1 MQKFR
6 YGFTLAEA
14 LITLVIVGLVM
25 AATMPIVMKAQNAPS
40 EAPWKYITQGALSQN
55 ASVFSA
61 LGDTSTTVFG
71 SNRVP
76 IDTNI
81 TTNTDN
87 VFATNYNPKI
97 SVVTR
102 QQSNGNPVV
111 ARHLLDF
118 YEKDSTLNKFV
129 SIGKVSFDRF
139 GNLAL
144 GANALDAIKHD
155 ATDQQRLTFTNTI
168 TGNTWADL
176 TVNDAG
182 VITNAKSALNTAIG
196 QYSMSGDRKF
206 APTNTTSLKIIGNGN
221 TALGALTMQWL
232 STGNLN
238 TAIGLYS
245 QQKATTGSL
254 NTSVGAMS
262 LRVVTTGNNN
272 VAVGSYSLRSNSTGA
287 LNTSVGSLSLATNTT
302 GANNTAIG
310 HSTLRANTTASN
322 NTAIGQGSM
331 NANTT
336 GASNT
341 AVGQGALIANTTASF
356 NTAFGAATLAA
367 NTTGT
372 NNTALGYA
380 ALNRNTTT
388 SNNVAVGTNA
398 LFYNTNNFNTAVGS
412 QSLTT
417 NTSGQSNTGVGYGTL
432 NKTTSGSSNVAIG
445 TNALFAN
452 TTGTGNIAIGNNS
465 ATNVNDSNKLYI
477 GRGNNSGDVLIFGDM
492 QNKVLTINGKL
503 VINGQAFIRSGGVE
517 YKIVTERDLRGL
529 SYQKATGVAT
539 APTAITAPGTIISDA
554 RLKNIIGDNTAGLK
568 EIMQIQ
574 VKNYTLKRDKKKEPL
589 VGVIAQELQKV
600 FPNSV
605 AEGRDGYLRIK
616 RDEIFWAC
624 VNAVKELNNMFQDI
638 TAKITGLEEKI
649 RLLEDTNKL
658 NADKISA
665 LERQNKLMEERLT
678 ALENNAKKAA
688 KKAEKAEKS
697 EKAAAEKTV
706 VEKAAT
712 QSVKTEEATTEQ
724 KPVVVQ

>member
-76 IDTNI
+76 IDKDI
-81 TTNTDN
+81 TSNTDS

-102 QQSNGNPVV
+102 QQSYGNPVV

-118 YEKDSTLNKFV
+118 YEKDSTLNKFI

-155 ATDQQRLTFTNTI
+155 ASSQQKMELNANINADDWTTFATFATSLKGAMNTAVGQYSMAGDKKFSATNSTYLKNI
-168 TGNTWADL
+168 GSANTGVGAFTL
-176 TVNDAG
+176 RRIVSG
-182 VITNAKSALNTAIG
+182 NANTAIG
-196 QYSMSGDRKF
+196 TK
-206 APTNTTSLKIIGNGN
+206 SLE
-221 TALGALTMQWL
+221 LM
-232 STGNLN
+232 
-238 TAIGLYS
+238 
-245 QQKATTGSL
+245 TTGS
-254 NTSVGAMS
+254 NNIGIGYGA
-262 LRVVTTGNNN
+262 LGVATTASEN
-272 VAVGSYSLRSNSTGA
+272 VAVGSYA
-287 LNTSVGSLSLATNTT
+287 LNYNTANYNTALGAYALYKNTT
-302 GANNTAIG
+302 GANNLAIG
-310 HSTLRANTTASN
+310 YNSAY
-322 NTAIGQGSM
+322 
-331 NANTT
+331 ANTT
-336 GASNT
+336 GAYNISIGNE
-341 AVGQGALIANTTASF
+341 SF
-356 NTAFGAATLAA
+356 KT
-367 NTTGT
+367 NTTGSY
-372 NNTALGYA
+372 NLAIGKSALGKNTTGQQNIALGYE
-380 ALNRNTTT
+380 
-388 SNNVAVGTNA
+388 S
-398 LFYNTNNFNTAVGS
+398 S

-417 NTSGQSNTGVGYGTL
+417 GTYNTAVGFRTLQSSTTGIMNTAVGLESQYYATTAQYNTSLGASSLKSTTTGGNNTVVGSAAMFSNTAGA
-432 NKTTSGSSNVAIG
+432 NNVAIG
-445 TNALFAN
+445 SSALYRN
-452 TTGTGNIAIGNNS
+452 TTGTGNIAIGYNS

-477 GRGNNSGDVLIFGDM
+477 GRGNNSNDVLIYGDM

-503 VINGQAFIRSGGVE
+503 VINGQAFIRNGGVE
-517 YKIVTERDLRGL
+517 YKIVTEPDLRGL

-539 APTAITAPGTIISDA
+539 TPTAITPPGTIISDA

-649 RLLEDTNKL
+649 KLLEDTNKL

-688 KKAEKAEKS
+688 KKAEKAEKA
-697 EKAAAEKTV
+697 EKAVAEKTV
-706 VEKAAT
+706 IEKAAT

>member
-76 IDTNI
+76 IDKNI
-81 TTNTDN
+81 TSNTDS

-97 SVVTR
+97 SIVTR
-102 QQSNGNPVV
+102 QQSYGNPVV

-118 YEKDSTLNKFV
+118 YEKDSTLNKFI

-155 ATDQQRLTFTNTI
+155 SSAQQKMELNA
-168 TGNTWADL
+168 N
-176 TVNDAG
+176 
-182 VITNAKSALNTAIG
+182 TNADDWTTFATFAASLKGAMNTAVGQYSMAGDKKFSATNSTYLKNIGSANTGVGAFTLRRIVSGNANTAIG
-196 QYSMSGDRKF
+196 TK
-206 APTNTTSLKIIGNGN
+206 SLE
-221 TALGALTMQWL
+221 LM
-232 STGNLN
+232 
-238 TAIGLYS
+238 
-245 QQKATTGSL
+245 TTGS
-254 NTSVGAMS
+254 NNIGIGYGA
-262 LRVVTTGNNN
+262 LGVATTASEN
-272 VAVGSYSLRSNSTGA
+272 VAVGSYA
-287 LNTSVGSLSLATNTT
+287 LNYNTANYNTALGAYALYKNTT
-302 GANNTAIG
+302 GANNLAIG
-310 HSTLRANTTASN
+310 YNSAY
-322 NTAIGQGSM
+322 
-331 NANTT
+331 ANTT
-336 GASNT
+336 GAYNISIGNE
-341 AVGQGALIANTTASF
+341 SF
-356 NTAFGAATLAA
+356 KT
-367 NTTGT
+367 NTTGSY
-372 NNTALGYA
+372 NLAIGKSALGK
-380 ALNRNTTT
+380 NTTGQQ
-388 SNNVAVGTNA
+388 NIAVG
-398 LFYNTNNFNTAVGS
+398 YESS

-417 NTSGQSNTGVGYGTL
+417 GTYNTAVGFRTLQSSTTGIMNTAVGLESQYYATTAQYNTSLGASSLKSTTTGGNNTVVGSAAMFSNTAGA
-432 NKTTSGSSNVAIG
+432 NNVAIG
-445 TNALFAN
+445 SSALYRN
-452 TTGTGNIAIGNNS
+452 TTGTGNIAIGYNS

-477 GRGNNSGDVLIFGDM
+477 GRGNNSGDVLIYGDM

-517 YKIVTERDLRGL
+517 YKIVTEPDLRGL

-539 APTAITAPGTIISDA
+539 TPTAITPPGTIISDA

-638 TAKITGLEEKI
+638 AAKITGLEEKI

-688 KKAEKAEKS
+688 KKAEKAEKA
-697 EKAAAEKTV
+697 EKAVAEKTV

>member
-76 IDTNI
+76 IDKNI
-81 TTNTDN
+81 TSNTDS

-102 QQSNGNPVV
+102 QQSYGNPVV

-118 YEKDSTLNKFV
+118 YEKDSTLNKFI

-155 ATDQQRLTFTNTI
+155 ASSQQKMELNANINADDWTTFATFATSLKGAMNTAVGQYSMAGDKKFSATNSTYLKNI
-168 TGNTWADL
+168 GSANTGVGAFTL
-176 TVNDAG
+176 RRIVSG
-182 VITNAKSALNTAIG
+182 NANTAIG
-196 QYSMSGDRKF
+196 TK
-206 APTNTTSLKIIGNGN
+206 SLE
-221 TALGALTMQWL
+221 LM
-232 STGNLN
+232 
-238 TAIGLYS
+238 
-245 QQKATTGSL
+245 TTGS
-254 NTSVGAMS
+254 NNIGIGYGA
-262 LRVVTTGNNN
+262 LGVATTASEN
-272 VAVGSYSLRSNSTGA
+272 VAVGSYA
-287 LNTSVGSLSLATNTT
+287 LNYNTANYNTALGAYALYKNTS
-302 GANNTAIG
+302 GANNLAIG
-310 HSTLRANTTASN
+310 YNSAY
-322 NTAIGQGSM
+322 
-331 NANTT
+331 
-336 GASNT
+336 
-341 AVGQGALIANTTASF
+341 
-356 NTAFGAATLAA
+356 A

-372 NNTALGYA
+372 HNISIGNESFKTNTTGSYNLAIGKSALGK
-380 ALNRNTTT
+380 NTTGQQ
-388 SNNVAVGTNA
+388 NIAVGYESLQSLTTGT
-398 LFYNTNNFNTAVGS
+398 YNTAVGFRTLQSSTTGIMNTAVGLES
-412 QSLTT
+412 QYYATT
-417 NTSGQSNTGVGYGTL
+417 AQYNTSLGASSLKSTTTGGNNTVVGSAAMFSNTAGA
-432 NKTTSGSSNVAIG
+432 NNVAIG
-445 TNALFAN
+445 SSALYRN
-452 TTGTGNIAIGNNS
+452 TTGTGNIAIGYNS

-477 GRGNNSGDVLIFGDM
+477 GRGNNSGDVLIYGDM

-517 YKIVTERDLRGL
+517 YKIVTEPDLRGL

-539 APTAITAPGTIISDA
+539 TPTAITPPGTIISDA

-638 TAKITGLEEKI
+638 AAKITGLEEKI

-688 KKAEKAEKS
+688 KKAEKAEKA
-697 EKAAAEKTV
+697 EKAVAEKTV
-706 VEKAAT
+706 VEKATT

>member
-76 IDTNI
+76 IDKNI
-81 TTNTDN
+81 TSNTDS

-102 QQSNGNPVV
+102 QQSYGNPVV

-118 YEKDSTLNKFV
+118 YEKDSTLNKFI

-155 ATDQQRLTFTNTI
+155 SSSQQKMDLNANINADDWTTFATFATSLKGAMNTAVGQYSMAGDKKFSATNSTYLKNI
-168 TGNTWADL
+168 GSANTGVGAFSL
-176 TVNDAG
+176 RRIVSG
-182 VITNAKSALNTAIG
+182 NANTAIG
-196 QYSMSGDRKF
+196 TKSLELMSTGS
-206 APTNTTSLKIIGNGN
+206 NNIGIGYG
-221 TALGALTMQWL
+221 ALGAA
-232 STGNLN
+232 
-238 TAIGLYS
+238 TAAS
-245 QQKATTGSL
+245 E
-254 NTSVGAMS
+254 
-262 LRVVTTGNNN
+262 N
-272 VAVGSYSLRSNSTGA
+272 VAVGSYA
-287 LNTSVGSLSLATNTT
+287 LNYNTANYNTALGAYALYKNTT
-302 GANNTAIG
+302 GANNLAIG
-310 HSTLRANTTASN
+310 YNSAY
-322 NTAIGQGSM
+322 
-331 NANTT
+331 ANTT
-336 GASNT
+336 GAHNISIGNESFKTNTTGSYNLAIGKSALGKNTTGQQNIAVGYESLQSLTTGTYNT
-341 AVGQGALIANTTASF
+341 AVGF
-356 NTAFGAATLAA
+356 RTLQTS
-367 NTTGT
+367 TTGIM
-372 NNTALGYA
+372 
-380 ALNRNTTT
+380 
-388 SNNVAVGTNA
+388 
-398 LFYNTNNFNTAVGS
+398 NTAVGLES
-412 QSLTT
+412 QYYATT
-417 NTSGQSNTGVGYGTL
+417 AQYNTSLGASSLKSTTTGGSNTVVGSAAMFSNTAGA
-432 NKTTSGSSNVAIG
+432 NNVAIG
-445 TNALFAN
+445 SSALYRN
-452 TTGTGNIAIGNNS
+452 TTGTGNIAIGYNS

-477 GRGNNSGDVLIFGDM
+477 GRGNNSSDVLIYGDM

-503 VINGQAFIRSGGVE
+503 VINGQAFIKSGGVE
-517 YKIVTERDLRGL
+517 YKIVTEPDLRGL

-688 KKAEKAEKS
+688 KKAEKAEKA
-697 EKAAAEKTV
+697 EKVVAEKTV

>member
-76 IDTNI
+76 IDKNI
-81 TTNTDN
+81 TTNTDS

-102 QQSNGNPVV
+102 QQSYGNPVV

-118 YEKDSTLNKFV
+118 YEKDSTLNKFI

-155 ATDQQRLTFTNTI
+155 SSSQQKM
-168 TGNTWADL
+168 DL
-176 TVNDAG
+176 NSN
-182 VITNAKSALNTAIG
+182 TNADDWTSFATFSIALKGAMNTAVG
-196 QYSMSGDRKF
+196 QYSMAGDKKFSATNSTYLKNIGSANTGVGAFTLRRIVSGN
-206 APTNTTSLKIIGNGN
+206 AN
-221 TALGALTMQWL
+221 TAVGTKALE
-232 STGNLN
+232 SV
-238 TAIGLYS
+238 
-245 QQKATTGSL
+245 TTGSNNIGIGYSAL
-254 NTSVGAMS
+254 SVATTAGENIGIGSYALQRNTASYNIAIGSNTLMANTTGTHNLVIGYNAAPASTTGAHNIAIGSNSMKAS
-262 LRVVTTGNNN
+262 TTGSYNLAIGESTLEKNTNGQQNVAIGYESGYQNTTGN
-272 VAVGSYSLRSNSTGA
+272 Y
-287 LNTSVGSLSLATNTT
+287 NTSVGSRALRTVST
-302 GANNTAIG
+302 GYMNTAIG
-310 HSTLRANTTASN
+310 TDSQYYATTSNYNTSLGASSLKST
-322 NTAIGQGSM
+322 
-331 NANTT
+331 TT
-336 GASNT
+336 GGENT
-341 AVGQGALIANTTASF
+341 AVGATAMF
-356 NTAFGAATLAA
+356 A

-372 NNTALGYA
+372 NN
-380 ALNRNTTT
+380 
-388 SNNVAVGTNA
+388 
-398 LFYNTNNFNTAVGS
+398 
-412 QSLTT
+412 
-417 NTSGQSNTGVGYGTL
+417 
-432 NKTTSGSSNVAIG
+432 VAIG
-445 TNALFAN
+445 TRALYN
-452 TTGTGNIAIGNNS
+452 NKTGTGNIAIGHNS

-477 GRGNNSGDVLIFGDM
+477 GRGNNSSDVLIYGDM

-503 VINGQAFIRSGGVE
+503 VINGQAFIKSGGVE
-517 YKIVTERDLRGL
+517 YKIVTEPDLRGL

-688 KKAEKAEKS
+688 KKAEKAEKA
-697 EKAAAEKTV
+697 EKAVAEKTV

>member
-76 IDTNI
+76 IDKNI
-81 TTNTDN
+81 TSNTDS

-102 QQSNGNPVV
+102 QQSYGNPVV

-118 YEKDSTLNKFV
+118 YEKDSTLNKFI

-155 ATDQQRLTFTNTI
+155 ASSQQKMELNANINADDWTTFATFATSLKGAMNTAVGQYSMAGDKKFSATNSTYLKNI
-168 TGNTWADL
+168 GSANTGVGAFTL
-176 TVNDAG
+176 RRIVSG
-182 VITNAKSALNTAIG
+182 NANTAIG
-196 QYSMSGDRKF
+196 TK
-206 APTNTTSLKIIGNGN
+206 SLE
-221 TALGALTMQWL
+221 LM
-232 STGNLN
+232 
-238 TAIGLYS
+238 
-245 QQKATTGSL
+245 TTGS
-254 NTSVGAMS
+254 NNIGIGYGA
-262 LRVVTTGNNN
+262 LGVATTASEN
-272 VAVGSYSLRSNSTGA
+272 VAVGSYA
-287 LNTSVGSLSLATNTT
+287 LNYNTANYNTALGAYALYKNTS
-302 GANNTAIG
+302 GANNLAIG
-310 HSTLRANTTASN
+310 YNSAY
-322 NTAIGQGSM
+322 
-331 NANTT
+331 
-336 GASNT
+336 
-341 AVGQGALIANTTASF
+341 
-356 NTAFGAATLAA
+356 A

-372 NNTALGYA
+372 HNISIGNESFKTNTTGSYNLAIGKSALGK
-380 ALNRNTTT
+380 NTTGQQ
-388 SNNVAVGTNA
+388 NIAVG
-398 LFYNTNNFNTAVGS
+398 YESS

-417 NTSGQSNTGVGYGTL
+417 GTYNTAVGFRTLQSSTTGIMNTAVGLESQYYATTAQYNTSLGASSLKSTTTGGNNTVVGSAAMFSNTAGA
-432 NKTTSGSSNVAIG
+432 NNVAIG
-445 TNALFAN
+445 SSALYRN
-452 TTGTGNIAIGNNS
+452 TTGTGNIAIGYNS

-477 GRGNNSGDVLIFGDM
+477 GRGNNSGDVLIYGDM

-517 YKIVTERDLRGL
+517 YKIVTEPDLRGL

-539 APTAITAPGTIISDA
+539 TPTAITPPGTIISDA

-688 KKAEKAEKS
+688 KKAEKAEK
-697 EKAAAEKTV
+697 AVAEKTV

>member
-76 IDTNI
+76 IDKNI
-81 TTNTDN
+81 TSNTDS

-102 QQSNGNPVV
+102 QQSYGNPVV

-118 YEKDSTLNKFV
+118 YEKDSTLNKFI

-155 ATDQQRLTFTNTI
+155 SSSQQKM
-168 TGNTWADL
+168 DL
-176 TVNDAG
+176 NSN
-182 VITNAKSALNTAIG
+182 TNADDWTSFATFAISLKGAMNTAVG
-196 QYSMSGDRKF
+196 QYSMAGDKKFSATNSTYLKNIGSANTGVGAFTLRRIVSGN
-206 APTNTTSLKIIGNGN
+206 AN
-221 TALGALTMQWL
+221 TAVGTKALE
-232 STGNLN
+232 S
-238 TAIGLYS
+238 I
-245 QQKATTGSL
+245 TTGSS
-254 NTSVGAMS
+254 NIGIGYGA
-262 LRVVTTGNNN
+262 LGVATTASEN
-272 VAVGSYSLRSNSTGA
+272 VAVGSYA
-287 LNTSVGSLSLATNTT
+287 LNYNTANYNTALGTYALYKNTS
-302 GANNTAIG
+302 GANNLAIG
-310 HSTLRANTTASN
+310 YNSAY
-322 NTAIGQGSM
+322 
-331 NANTT
+331 ANTT
-336 GASNT
+336 GAHNISIGNESFKTNTTGSYNLAIGKSALGKNTTGQQNIAVGYESLQSLTTGTYNT
-341 AVGQGALIANTTASF
+341 AVGF
-356 NTAFGAATLAA
+356 RTLQSS
-367 NTTGT
+367 TTGIM
-372 NNTALGYA
+372 
-380 ALNRNTTT
+380 
-388 SNNVAVGTNA
+388 
-398 LFYNTNNFNTAVGS
+398 NTAVGLES
-412 QSLTT
+412 QYYATT
-417 NTSGQSNTGVGYGTL
+417 AQYNTSLGASSLKSTTTGGNNTVVGSAAMFSNTAGA
-432 NKTTSGSSNVAIG
+432 NNVAIG
-445 TNALFAN
+445 SSALYRN
-452 TTGTGNIAIGNNS
+452 TTGTGNIAIGYNS

-477 GRGNNSGDVLIFGDM
+477 GRGNNSSDVLIFGDM

-688 KKAEKAEKS
+688 KKAEKAEKA